1 MKKVRFEV
9 RKDALYVANSG
20 QAFSGKGVI
29 SVCREN
35 LSAKGTFS
43 EEITAYGVPD
53 DQLTAK
59 LRDDRVAIYQTDP
72 NALLE
77 DASSEQETSRDYEG
91 RSLFEMLQNADDA
104 MAPPGTSVA
113 ELIGLKGLGFKAVLE
128 LSDTPEVHS
137 PPFHFGFDADASRE
151 LLRGVP
157 NADLV
162 GTFRLPHDRTPDRH
176 VKRLLEE
183 GFSTVIRLPFRS
195 AEAALQARDR
205 LTALP
210 PHFLLLSQHLECVE
224 MTDAK
229 GWRRV
234 LSRSGESPSMDGGT
248 VILKVIEAGTAS
260 TERWRVWFDRWAPT
274 ETGEK
279 LLSAAIG
286 VPLDACEAERDSS
299 LPLHVFYPSDDSIGA
314 PFLIHAAFSVQQNRK
329 HLRPGDH
336 DQDLLDG
343 LARLATRV
351 AEAMPAPATIRLF
364 GQLASLAPAVR
375 PPNQRIIKRLHYT
388 LVKAVSTTPF
398 VPVVAKLPRRV
409 PPGSATMGALG
420 FAGLLNPSAPV
431 IASAALCKAEME
443 PVFDHLGAFRTPRL
457 SARRHAELFRG
468 ARCRSIED
476 VLTAL
481 RIARTACL
489 NGILGADLLEVLA
502 GAPIW
507 MTEGGKVR
515 ALNGNP
521 LGLTSLEGWPDWA
534 PIDILHPRVRDF
546 VAPGGKLGPEWKPLF
561 DGRVARTADE
571 FVGRALFPLLAA
583 WADAEWAAQ
592 GWQALEVIEKFAAIG
607 GWLEITPLVPD
618 DEQASTRKKLASVVR
633 VPVGRTW
640 QLASQCYADRSL
652 KASAELR
659 RFFKDLPHRF
669 VVGFSVAAEKRFSPA
684 RWRALLRFLGVSWEP
699 KIRLF
704 DDGDKAGVPS
714 DYAYMQIQRRDSKRY
729 RERDW
734 FLEHFP
740 ECVAAERST
749 SILLDIADAVLGAMA
764 NREAEYAKQWQSR
777 THPPS
782 GFSTFAHFQLSRTAF
797 LPATP
802 NLLVTN
808 ARVPAEDLYLPS
820 AGLKGITPQVDLAGL
835 TETQRA
841 SRRALLTKELKVRT
855 QLPSKWDPWLDW
867 SDQLARAAKDPQH
880 RLTKRIVRDFYERFL
895 AAEFVAYQTRRPKEV
910 VAVSGP
916 EGALRPFAAKDV
928 VWVDTPV
935 IATSDI
941 LEALSAAGLNFLPT
955 LLALGRRSPERL
967 GIGKA
972 SEKVTLRPHYTTE
985 VERARHQLHAR
996 LAKRAKAIA
1005 AICEAK
1011 RAKQPSAIRFK
1022 AVRGLIIDIELDET
1036 VVRQQ
1041 AVAAILHEG
1050 EWLINLDGDQWDGL
1064 AVAIAGGLGRET
1076 DLRYRFAALLRA
1088 TTRAEVVHILM
1099 ADNIP
1104 EYRLREI
1111 PQDDDPVAPAEDES
1125 PSEVQ
1130 GTNPGEPA
1138 DDVAEDETDPEE
1150 TSGGPQEPG
1159 ASGMGGAAS
1168 GSGQLSQRP
1177 LYSGSS
1183 GGGGGGGG
1191 GGGSSGWGG
1200 VSRRAYDIGKSGEE
1214 WLNNLLEMT
1223 QPGGWIVTCNERD
1236 ELGRETDLLLRRD
1249 GREWHVEVKTLVG
1262 ERLYW
1267 SDLERSKAEALR
1279 PRYAMALLAPTVG
1292 GSDYRLYWCWDPL
1305 LELLVCERRV
1315 TWRWALEREG
1325 PPLQAGSWLPVA
1337 GIAEPH
1343 EAPSQRIAVVKILET
1358 NLMLLPRDNERLST
1372 LWKRIA
1378 LLDR

>member
-1 MKKVRFEV
+1 MRFEV

-20 QAFSGKGVI
+20 QGFSGKGVI

-43 EEITAYGVPD
+43 EEISDYGVPD
-53 DQLTAK
+53 AQLTAK
-59 LRDDRVAIYQTDP
+59 LRADRIAIYRTDP

-91 RSLFEMLQNADDA
+91 RSIFELLQNADDA

-113 ELIGLKGLGFKAVLE
+113 ELIGVKGLGFKAVLE

-137 PPFHFGFDADASRE
+137 PPFHFGFDASASRE

-162 GTFRLPHDRTPDRH
+162 GTFRLPHDRAPDGH

-195 AEAALQARDR
+195 ADAAQQARER

-210 PHFLLLSQHLECVE
+210 PHFLLLSQHLGRVE

-234 LSRSGESPSMDGGT
+234 LSRSGERPSTEGGT
-248 VILKVIEAGTAS
+248 AILKVLEGGVTS
-260 TERWRVWFDRWAPT
+260 TERWLVWFDRWAPT
-274 ETGEK
+274 ATGEK

-286 VPLDACEAERDSS
+286 VPLDAGDAERERS
-299 LPLHVFYPSDDSIGA
+299 LPLYVFYPTDDSIGA
-314 PFLIHAAFSVQQNRK
+314 PFLVHAAFSVQQNRK

-336 DQDLLDG
+336 DQDLLGG
-343 LARLATRV
+343 LARLATRM
-351 AEAMPAPATIRLF
+351 ATTMPAPATLRLF
-364 GQLASLAPAVR
+364 GELASSTPAAR
-375 PPNQRIIKRLHYT
+375 PPIQRVMKLLHYT
-388 LVKAVSTTPF
+388 LVKAVGATAF
-398 VPVVAKLPRRV
+398 VPVVAKRPHRV
-409 PPGSATMGALG
+409 PPASATMGAHG
-420 FAGLLNPSAPV
+420 FAGLLNPSAAV
-431 IASAALCKAEME
+431 LASATLCKAEIE
-443 PVFDHLGAFRTPRL
+443 PVFDHLGAFRAPRL

-481 RIARTACL
+481 RIARTVCL
-489 NGILGADLLEVLA
+489 SGIPGADLLELLA

-521 LGLTSLEGWPDWA
+521 LGLASLEGWPDWA
-534 PIDILHPRVRDF
+534 PVDILHSRVRDF
-546 VAPGGKLGPEWKPLF
+546 VAPGGKLDPEWKALF
-561 DGRVARTADE
+561 EGRVARTADE

-583 WADAEWAAQ
+583 WTDTEWAAQ

-607 GWLEITPLVPD
+607 GWLEIEPLVPD
-618 DEQASTRKKLASVVR
+618 EEQGSTRKKLASVVR

-659 RFFKDLPHRF
+659 RFFKGLPDRF
-669 VVGFSVAAEKRFSPA
+669 VAGFPVAAEKRFSPA

-704 DDGDKAGVPS
+704 DDGDEAGVPS
-714 DYAYMQIQRRDSKRY
+714 DHAFMQVQLRDSKRY

-740 ECVAAERST
+740 QCVAAERST
-749 SILLDIADAVLGAMA
+749 SILLDMAQAVLGAMA
-764 NREAEYAKQWQSR
+764 NHEAEYAKQWRSK
-777 THPPS
+777 THPPT
-782 GFSTFAHFQLSRTAF
+782 GFRTFVHFQLRRTAY

-802 NLLVTN
+802 NLLATN

-835 TETQRA
+835 SEPQRSA
-841 SRRALLTKELKVRT
+841 RRALLTKELKVKS
-855 QLPSKWDPWLDW
+855 QLPSSWDPWLAW
-867 SDQLARAAKDPQH
+867 SDQLARAASNPQH
-880 RLTKRIVRDFYERFL
+880 RLTRRIVRDFYERFL
-895 AAEFVAYQTRRPKEV
+895 SAELTGYQMRRPKEV

-916 EGALRPFAAKDV
+916 EGLLRPFPAKDV
-928 VWVDTPV
+928 VWIDTPV

-941 LEALSAAGLNFLPT
+941 LEALGAAGLNFLPA

-972 SEKVTLRPHYTTE
+972 SEKITLRPHYTTE
-985 VERARHQLHAR
+985 VERARQQLQAR
-996 LAKRAKAIA
+996 LVKRTKAIA

-1011 RAKQPSAIRFK
+1011 RAKQPSVIRFK
-1022 AVRGLIIDIELDET
+1022 AVRGLIVNIELEGT

-1050 EWLINLDGDQWDGL
+1050 EWLINLDGDEWDGL

-1088 TTRAEVVHILM
+1088 KTRADVVHILM

-1111 PQDDDPVAPAEDES
+1111 PLDDDPIAPLSDEG
-1125 PSEVQ
+1125 PSGGQ
-1130 GTNPGEPA
+1130 DNNPGKPA
-1138 DDVAEDETDPEE
+1138 DDVAEDETGPEDTAGEPNDP
-1150 TSGGPQEPG
+1150 GPVRT
-1159 ASGMGGAAS
+1159 GAAGP
-1168 GSGQLSQRP
+1168 GSGELSRRP
-1177 LYSGSS
+1177 LYSGSA
-1183 GGGGGGGG
+1183 GGGGGG
-1191 GGGSSGWGG
+1191 GGGSGG
-1200 VSRRAYDIGKSGEE
+1200 GGGPGAISSRAYEIGKSGEE
-1214 WLNNLLEMT
+1214 WLYNLLELT
-1223 QPGGWIVTCNERD
+1223 QPGGWSVGRNERD
-1236 ELGRETDLLLRRD
+1236 EFRRETDLLLRRD
-1249 GREWHVEVKTLVG
+1249 GREWHIEVKTLVG

-1267 SDLERSKAEALR
+1267 SDLERSKAEVLR

-1292 GSDYRLYWCWDPL
+1292 GFDHRLYWCWDPL
-1305 LELLVCERRV
+1305 LELLVCDRRV

-1337 GIAEPH
+1337 GISEPH
-1343 EAPSQRIAVVKILET
+1343 EAPNQRVAAVKILEAQ
-1358 NLMLLPRDNERLST
+1358 LGLLPKDDARLSVF
-1372 LWKRIA
+1372 WNQIA
-1378 LLDR
+1378 KMDA